1 MMPSHGGKDT
11 NETHTGVVSPSF
23 LTFPVQGKIYA
34 HAKKNSHVIIEIP
47 QQINNSAS
55 KHISICEKLM
65 NMNSG
70 LKPEV
75 KIATKK
81 NGPSMLNIFRLQ
93 NHIQTSVKYK
103 LEAC

>member
-1 MMPSHGGKDT
+1 MPSHGGKDT

-23 LTFPVQGKIYA
+23 KHFQYKEKFM
-34 HAKKNSHVIIEIP
+34 HMQKKFSCIIEIS
-47 QQINNSAS
+47 QQINNSAA
-55 KHISICEKLM
+55 KHISIHEKLM
-65 NMNSG
+65 NINSG

-75 KIATKK
+75 KIATK